1 MDSSHSRNRFLN
13 NCIHKD
19 RNIRRIIPIFVVEG
33 KGARHVPQEN
43 NCNMI
48 KIAILDFDGT
58 LGDTTAVIVK
68 TTQAAI
74 KELGLPERS
83 DEQCAAMIGLRLVEI
98 PPVLFP
104 ECEVDRDL
112 YAATYRRLFHEFNT
126 DGAVQLYPNV
136 METLKELKRRDL
148 ILTIASSRSNASL
161 TEYINNLGLD
171 STITYILGANDVK
184 EGKPNPEAVLKTLEK
199 YNIPAEEAIVVGDTV
214 FDIEMGRNAGTKT
227 CGVTYGNGSRESLS
241 KADWTIDDFSQL
253 LELTA

>member
-1 MDSSHSRNRFLN
+1 MSIFACYTNHNPDKPMNR
-13 NCIHKD
+13 
-19 RNIRRIIPIFVVEG
+19 
-33 KGARHVPQEN
+33 
-43 NCNMI
+43 I
-48 KIAILDFDGT
+48 KLAILDFDGT
-58 LGDTTAVIVK
+58 LGDTTDLIVR

-104 ECEVDRDL
+104 ECDVDRDL
-112 YAATYRRLFHEFNT
+112 YAATYRRIFNELNT

-136 METLKELKRRDL
+136 IETLKEMKRRGI

-161 TEYINNLGLD
+161 TEYINNLGLS

-184 EGKPNPEAVLKTLEK
+184 QGKPHPEAVLKTLEK
-199 YNIPAEEAIVVGDTV
+199 YNIPAEEAIMVGDTI

-241 KADWTIDDFSQL
+241 TADWLIDDFSQL

>member
-1 MDSSHSRNRFLN
+1 
-13 NCIHKD
+13 
-19 RNIRRIIPIFVVEG
+19 
-33 KGARHVPQEN
+33 
-43 NCNMI
+43 MI

-58 LGDTTAVIVK
+58 LGDTTALIVR

-74 KELGLPERS
+74 RELGLPERS

-104 ECEVDRDL
+104 ELEVDREL
-112 YAATYRRLFHEFNT
+112 YAATYRRIFNEFNT
-126 DGAVQLYPNV
+126 EGAVELYQHV
-136 METLKELKRRDL
+136 METLKELKRRGI

-161 TEYINNLGLD
+161 TEYINNLGLA

-184 EGKPNPEAVLKTLEK
+184 EGKPNPEAVLKTLEAHG
-199 YNIPAEEAIVVGDTV
+199 IPADEALVVGDTV
-214 FDIEMGRNAGTKT
+214 FDIDMGRNAGVKT

-241 KADWTIDDFSQL
+241 NADWLIDDFGKL